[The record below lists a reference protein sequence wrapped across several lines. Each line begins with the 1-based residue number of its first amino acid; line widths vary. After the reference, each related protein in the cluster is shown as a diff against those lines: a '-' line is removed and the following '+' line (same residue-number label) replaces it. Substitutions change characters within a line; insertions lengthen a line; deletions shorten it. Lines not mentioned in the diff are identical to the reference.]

1 MPSLQI
7 MIYPRCAHTAKAIA
21 DIEVQSDWKPQALT
35 EGLVSPRVGG
45 VLYIKT
51 PIHLAMS
58 NGTYRTQVH
67 GMIESQ

>member
-7 MIYPRCAHTAKAIA
+7 TICPRCGHTAKAMA
-21 DIEVQSDWKPQALT
+21 DIGFQSDWKSQALT

-67 GMIESQ
+67 GMIEPQ

>member
-1 MPSLQI
+1 
-7 MIYPRCAHTAKAIA
+7 MIYPRYAYTAKAIA
-21 DIEVQSDWKPQALT
+21 DIGFQSDWKCQALI
-35 EGLVSPRVGG
+35 EGFVSPQVGG

-67 GMIESQ
+67 GMIESQWKI